1 MHYNAVVARLLASLP
16 LMCTFPAQAGSPP
29 INVGGGLQA
38 RVVSIG
44 RDKTWNLTVTLTLE
58 NKGNNIIYLLL
69 IPEGYRSPRA
79 VDNTGVDFRNV
90 SGSGMAVCQDSVT
103 SRCIGVP

>member
-44 RDKTWNLTVTLTLE
+44 RDKTFRNLTVTMTLE

-69 IPEGYRSPRA
+69 IPRRDIVARELSIILGWIS
-79 VDNTGVDFRNV
+79 D
-90 SGSGMAVCQDSVT
+90 M
-103 SRCIGVP
+103 